1 MRFISMSTI
10 KQTEANRENA
20 QRSTGPRTPEGK
32 SKSSKNA
39 LKHGLTAAQL
49 VLPTES
55 QDDFDEHAA
64 QLRDEH
70 DPSTPTEHLLVD
82 QLITASWRLR
92 RARIIETT
100 YYQQRAT
107 EVARYPD
114 DPPHVITTIFRL
126 CDKQLDSLARQEAR
140 IERSFYRALHELQ
153 KLKKER
159 QKESSEKVQNKPISQ
174 PNSMI
179 PFTEAPPDP
188 HPAPLSSPR
197 IEPTQDPSSVIK

>member
-1 MRFISMSTI
+1 MSTL

-55 QDDFDEHAA
+55 PEEYDEHAA

-107 EVARYPD
+107 ELARYPD
-114 DPPHVITTIFRL
+114 DPPHMITTIFRL
-126 CDKQLDSLARQEAR
+126 CSETLDSLARREAR

-153 KLKKER
+153 RLKKER
-159 QKESSEKVQNKPISQ
+159 QKEPNKKVQNKPISQ

-179 PFTEAPPDP
+179 PFTDAPPDP
-188 HPAPLSSPR
+188 SPAPLPSPPL
-197 IEPTQDPSSVIK
+197 EPTLDPSSIIK